1 MKNNYIESFVV
12 FASLLVVVT
21 CLFPEISFAGTGG
34 EELKS
39 LYDKTVEIA
48 QGYGGKSIAA
58 IAFLLSGVSVMKG
71 NIMAFGTSFATGV
84 VMGIGP
90 SMVTSGVSAII

>member
-1 MKNNYIESFVV
+1 MKNNHVESFVIS
-12 FASLLVVVT
+12 ASLLIAMI

-34 EELKS
+34 EELKG

-90 SMVTSGVSAII
+90 SMVTSGVSAVI